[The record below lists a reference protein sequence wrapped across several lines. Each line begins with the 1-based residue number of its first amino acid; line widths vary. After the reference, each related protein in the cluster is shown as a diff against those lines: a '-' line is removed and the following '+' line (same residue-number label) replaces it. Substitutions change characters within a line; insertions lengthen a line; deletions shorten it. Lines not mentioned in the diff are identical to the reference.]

1 MGCSPGSR
9 AICPS
14 RNCDAVSKDIMWHK
28 ALNQHWNKTKAF
40 LGESYRRL
48 GGWAGE
54 FDRAA
59 GIGRRLFSLAAPIMQ
74 DLGADE
80 AIQHGM
86 KAFGQY
92 DTLRK
97 GVMDAD
103 QYAQGHAR
111 RIAAADIFS

>member
-1 MGCSPGSR
+1 
-9 AICPS
+9 
-14 RNCDAVSKDIMWHK
+14 MWHK
-28 ALNQHWNKTKAF
+28 ALHQHWNRTKSF

-48 GGWAGE
+48 GKWAGE

-59 GIGRRLFSLAAPIMQ
+59 GIGRRMFSLAAPILSDM
-74 DLGADE
+74 GADD

-86 KAFGQY
+86 KAIAGY

-103 QYAQGHAR
+103 QYTRGHAS
-111 RIAAADIFS
+111 RIAAADIF